1 MFKTL
6 CSNCSCHQRKQNAV
20 TKWNGGGR
28 GGGCWVSCLLTR
40 VSLTFYV
47 VVSLQ
52 DSDKVQQ
59 SVEGAGAADDFEK
72 TKPGKGAI
80 TSDYYRTF
88 NIPERF
94 DNPGMSH
101 SFLQITL

>member
-1 MFKTL
+1 MASMHK
-6 CSNCSCHQRKQNAV
+6 
-20 TKWNGGGR
+20 
-28 GGGCWVSCLLTR
+28 LTIQQTAA
-40 VSLTFYV
+40 VSLQLFAYKSFIV
-47 VVSLQ
+47 VFSLQ
-52 DSDKVQQ
+52 DSDKNQQ

>member
-1 MFKTL
+1 MASMHKLTI
-6 CSNCSCHQRKQNAV
+6 QQTAAV
-20 TKWNGGGR
+20 GLQLFAYKG
-28 GGGCWVSCLLTR
+28 
-40 VSLTFYV
+40 SLTFYV

-101 SFLQITL
+101 FFLQTTL

>member
-1 MFKTL
+1 MASMNKLTI
-6 CSNCSCHQRKQNAV
+6 QRTAA
-20 TKWNGGGR
+20 
-28 GGGCWVSCLLTR
+28 
-40 VSLTFYV
+40 VSLQLSAYV

-59 SVEGAGAADDFEK
+59 SIEEASAADDFEK